1 MRRTTPDTGL
11 TFERWRQT
19 WAALDVVVA
28 DPGAFDEL
36 LARYAE
42 PHRAYHTEQHLEECF
57 AHWGA
62 VRGSAQRPGEVEL
75 ALWFH
80 DAVYDSRREDNEGK
94 SAELAREAIR
104 RAGLD
109 TAVAD
114 RVEALILATRHA
126 SPPPGG
132 DAAALVDV
140 DLAILGASAERF
152 DEYERQVRTEYAW
165 VPAPLFRWKRRTLLQ
180 ELLERPRLF
189 STAHFQQVAE
199 EPARANLRRSI
210 AQLQG

>member
-1 MRRTTPDTGL
+1 MLANVQAHL
-11 TFERWRQT
+11 TFERWRRS

-28 DPGAFDEL
+28 DPRAFDEL

-42 PHRAYHTEQHLEECF
+42 PHRAYHTRRHLEECF
-57 AHWGA
+57 AHWEA

-80 DAVYDSRREDNEGK
+80 DAVYDPRREDNEGK
-94 SAELAREAIR
+94 SAELARGAIL

-109 TAVAD
+109 AAVAD

-126 SPPPGG
+126 SPPAAG

-140 DLAILGASAERF
+140 DLAILAASTERF
-152 DEYERQVRTEYAW
+152 DEYERQVRSEYAW

-180 ELLERPRLF
+180 ELLDRPRLF